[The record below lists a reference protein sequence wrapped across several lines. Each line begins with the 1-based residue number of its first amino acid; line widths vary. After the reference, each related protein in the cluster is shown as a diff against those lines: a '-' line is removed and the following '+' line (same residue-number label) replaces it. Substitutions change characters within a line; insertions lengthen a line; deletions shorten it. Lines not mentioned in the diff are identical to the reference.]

1 MLKVIKDGDFELPI
15 MPKEEYLKASKYFAL
30 SEFGLAAY
38 ARNSKGERCL
48 DEGYNKA
55 CSLEDDKE
63 ITEMIERRA
72 KQYYDKIVNLEST
85 LHFLWLKVRE
95 RWV

>member
-48 DEGYNKA
+48 DEGYDNA
-55 CSLEDDKE
+55 ICLDVDK
-63 ITEMIERRA
+63 EMIEKRA
-72 KQYYDKIVNLEST
+72 KECYDKIVNLESPY
-85 LHFLWLKVRE
+85 HFLWLKVRE
-95 RWV
+95 KWV